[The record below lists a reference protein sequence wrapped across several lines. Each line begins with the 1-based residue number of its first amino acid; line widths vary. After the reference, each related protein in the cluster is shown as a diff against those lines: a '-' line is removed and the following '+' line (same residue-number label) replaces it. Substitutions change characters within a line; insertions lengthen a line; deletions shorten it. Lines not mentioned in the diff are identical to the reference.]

1 MAEIQLG
8 VVEARYADI
17 IWEHE
22 PVSSSELVKLTEE
35 AFHWKRTTAHN
46 VLRRL
51 CDKGLFRNDNGT
63 VTSLISRDEFY
74 AMQSRQFV
82 EDTFEGSLPA
92 FLAAFTKDRAL
103 TAEEAAKIRRMI
115 DEAEGEKNE
124 PHIFG
129 CITDEYCR
137 GMDDPCRNGAQTLAE
152 TGTEVGE
159 SCAVGACGTAAG
171 VPFLC
176 RRAGSV

>member
-51 CDKGLFRNDNGT
+51 CDKGLFLVIHKVFLLFD
-63 VTSLISRDEFY
+63 VSRFG
-74 AMQSRQFV
+74 MC
-82 EDTFEGSLPA
+82 
-92 FLAAFTKDRAL
+92 
-103 TAEEAAKIRRMI
+103 KINN
-115 DEAEGEKNE
+115 K
-124 PHIFG
+124 
-129 CITDEYCR
+129 
-137 GMDDPCRNGAQTLAE
+137 
-152 TGTEVGE
+152 
-159 SCAVGACGTAAG
+159 
-171 VPFLC
+171 
-176 RRAGSV
+176 